1 MKTRVQRRLALLA
14 GLLILS
20 SLVLATGIQA
30 AATPIPLDGWVTSAN
45 TATPTTSQDGWLT
58 AANTAARDQGFVGA
72 VPVPAPGARP
82 ASSDTPSTTTWI
94 AVGAAAAALLVGFAA
109 WALLR
114 RRPQPGYSASAGYC
128 ARHPEDAR
136 CATV

>member
-1 MKTRVQRRLALLA
+1 LLA

-20 SLVLATGIQA
+20 SLVFATGIQA
-30 AATPIPLDGWVTSAN
+30 ATPPTPLDGWVTSAN

-72 VPVPAPGARP
+72 VPVPAPGAQP
-82 ASSDTPSTTTWI
+82 MSSNTPSTTTWI
-94 AVGAAAAALLVGFAA
+94 AVGSAAAVLLVGFAA
-109 WALLR
+109 WALMR
-114 RRPQPGYSASAGYC
+114 RRRQPGDSSSADFC
-128 ARHPEDAR
+128 AQHPEDAR